1 MFGPFIDFY
10 SNLTLLNPFCIIVT
24 NGIDVRGD
32 LLENNASIAVNERN
46 EGEKAADKKAIRTL
60 NFLEIELQFR

>member
-1 MFGPFIDFY
+1 M
-10 SNLTLLNPFCIIVT
+10 T
-24 NGIDVRGD
+24 NGTDVRGD

-46 EGEKAADKKAIRTL
+46 EGEKAADKKAIGTL

>member
-1 MFGPFIDFY
+1 M
-10 SNLTLLNPFCIIVT
+10 T
-24 NGIDVRGD
+24 NGIDVRDD